1 MEVKNYCLDISL
13 FYVFVTLCF
22 LYTSFLVIYIF
33 ALATNYCPNCQTAY
47 PPPPPSIENPTA
59 HFSMIC
65 QHPICLYLCVC
76 MFVKNQLNQSKD
88 KIYCYNSSIKL
99 LTCPMHFFVDSLSCA
114 YMISTKILSR
124 FQIFVIFSIPFHTFQ
139 TQKDK

>member
-1 MEVKNYCLDISL
+1 MFSL
-13 FYVFVTLCF
+13 LYVFCTHLF
-22 LYTSFLVIYIF
+22 WLYIYLLLPLII
-33 ALATNYCPNCQTAY
+33 ALIVKLLT
-47 PPPPPSIENPTA
+47 PPPSIKNPTA

-65 QHPICLYLCVC
+65 QHPICVYLCVC

>member
-1 MEVKNYCLDISL
+1 MFSL
-13 FYVFVTLCF
+13 LYVFCTHLF
-22 LYTSFLVIYIF
+22 WLYIYLLLPLII
-33 ALATNYCPNCQTAY
+33 ALIVKLLTP

-65 QHPICLYLCVC
+65 QHPICVYLCVC

>member
-1 MEVKNYCLDISL
+1 MFSL
-13 FYVFVTLCF
+13 LYVFCTHLF
-22 LYTSFLVIYIF
+22 WLYIYLLLPLII
-33 ALATNYCPNCQTAY
+33 ALIVKLLT

-65 QHPICLYLCVC
+65 QHPICVYLCVC

>member
-1 MEVKNYCLDISL
+1 MFSL
-13 FYVFVTLCF
+13 LYVFCTHLF
-22 LYTSFLVIYIF
+22 WLYIYLLLPLII
-33 ALATNYCPNCQTAY
+33 ALIVKLLT
-47 PPPPPSIENPTA
+47 PPPPSIENPTA

-65 QHPICLYLCVC
+65 QHPICVYLCVC